1 MENDIRVMTDGAK
14 SRADHIQLQTH
25 AEQRSKTL
33 IQISMGETFQPV
45 WIVSTDVYYR
55 CVRTSQKEEFHVRYS
70 RRRSTVKNTVSNRQ
84 EIVRHCV

>member
-1 MENDIRVMTDGAK
+1 MKVLTDGANYPT
-14 SRADHIQLQTH
+14 DHIQCQAH

-33 IQISMGETFQPV
+33 IQLSMGKTFQPA

-55 CVRTSQKEEFHVRYS
+55 CVRTSQKEEFRVRYS